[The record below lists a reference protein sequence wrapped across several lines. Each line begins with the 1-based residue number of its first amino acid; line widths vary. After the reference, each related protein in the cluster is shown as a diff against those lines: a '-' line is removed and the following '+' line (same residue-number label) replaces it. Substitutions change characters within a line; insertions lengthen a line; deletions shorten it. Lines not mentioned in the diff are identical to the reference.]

1 LRCRLKNPSQEEL
14 KGDTLTR
21 NVSQA
26 KETQWF
32 ESDPRATAYKG
43 QGARLG
49 VGQLET
55 ALTELLV
62 NQIEKAIPTMCV
74 RRENGR
80 VSSTFDIETIMLR
93 RQLGTNIGKTL
104 TRGRF
109 LLQGRRG

>member
-1 LRCRLKNPSQEEL
+1 LRSRLKNPSQEEL

-80 VSSTFDIETIMLR
+80 VSSTFDIETIMLP
-93 RQLGTNIGKTL
+93 RQARDKH
-104 TRGRF
+104 R
-109 LLQGRRG
+109 